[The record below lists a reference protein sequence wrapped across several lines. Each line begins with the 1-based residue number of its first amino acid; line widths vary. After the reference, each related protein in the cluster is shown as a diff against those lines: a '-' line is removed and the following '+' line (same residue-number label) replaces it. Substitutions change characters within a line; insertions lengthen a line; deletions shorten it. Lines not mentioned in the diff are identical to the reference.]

1 MSRVYVIILL
11 LVLVVTSGV
20 MGYFN
25 FRSKALR
32 IEKNAKERGAA
43 LSDDERATIEKY
55 RSLSETSLKTTVI
68 GVVACLLFLLQA
80 TVNM

>member
-1 MSRVYVIILL
+1 MSRVYVIILIL
-11 LVLVVTSGV
+11 ILVIISGV

-25 FRSKALR
+25 FRAKALQ
-32 IEKNAKERGAA
+32 IEKSAKDRGAA

-55 RSLSETSLKTTVI
+55 LSLSETSLKYTAI
-68 GVVACLLFLLQA
+68 GVVACFLSLLQA

>member
-1 MSRVYVIILL
+1 MSGVYIIILT
-11 LVLVVTSGV
+11 LVLVIASGV

-25 FRSKALR
+25 FRAKALQ
-32 IEKNAKERGAA
+32 IEKSAKDKGVA

-55 RSLSETSLKTTVI
+55 RLLSETSLKTTVI
-68 GVVACLLFLLQA
+68 GVVGCFLLLLQA

>member
-1 MSRVYVIILL
+1 MLLVYVIILIF
-11 LVLVVTSGV
+11 VLIIISGV

-25 FRSKALR
+25 FRAKALQ
-32 IEKNAKERGAA
+32 IEKSAKDKGVA
-43 LSDDERATIEKY
+43 LSDDERATIKKY

-68 GVVACLLFLLQA
+68 GVVGCFLLLLQA

>member
-1 MSRVYVIILL
+1 MSLVYVIILM

-25 FRSKALR
+25 FRAKALQ
-32 IEKNAKERGAA
+32 IEKSAKDRGAA

-55 RSLSETSLKTTVI
+55 RSLSEKSLKTTVI
-68 GVVACLLFLLQA
+68 GVVGGFLLLLQA

>member
-1 MSRVYVIILL
+1 MSRIYVAILI
-11 LVLVVTSGV
+11 LVLVIISGV

-25 FRSKALR
+25 FRAKALQV
-32 IEKNAKERGAA
+32 EKSAKDRGGA

-55 RSLSETSLKTTVI
+55 HLLSETSLKTTVI
-68 GVVACLLFLLQA
+68 GVVGCFLYLLQA